1 MKAPG
6 ANAWCLLSRVVFRHP
21 PRCAVISNRRVRIKE
36 MTSFEA
42 AQDDILTSAPEVFT
56 FSNPPSIGWW
66 RAKFSLDLA
75 AAAFVYFYQSI
86 LGKKAYPHDGTFWQA
101 DFASRWQAAAGITPK
116 QWNGAKAELSAV
128 GTPLLSF
135 SIHAVKGRKGVW
147 IRPSDQLLAAFG
159 IALQTY
165 DAVCSANSKIS
176 RQLDPFRGVLSQFKG
191 VTIPVDQPLTHE
203 ELDAVAVWTAR
214 GGLAR
219 LGNAEHLGKQLDAY
233 NASKSAA
240 HA

>member
-1 MKAPG
+1 
-6 ANAWCLLSRVVFRHP
+6 
-21 PRCAVISNRRVRIKE
+21 

-42 AQDDILTSAPEVFT
+42 AQDEIFSAVPKFT
-56 FSNPPSIGWW
+56 FGNPPSIGWW
-66 RAKFSLDLA
+66 RAKLSLSLP
-75 AAAFVYFYQSI
+75 AAAFVYFYESI
-86 LGKKAYPHDGTFWQA
+86 VGKNARSHDGFFWQA

-147 IRPSDQLLAAFG
+147 IRPSDQLLAVFG
-159 IALQTY
+159 ISLKIY
-165 DAVCSANSKIS
+165 DGVCNADHKIS
-176 RQLDPFRGVLSQFKG
+176 RQRDPFRGALSQFKV
-191 VTIPVDQPLTHE
+191 VTVPADQPLTHE

-219 LGNAEHLGKQLDAY
+219 LGNAEHLEKQLETY
-233 NASKSAA
+233 NATKSAT